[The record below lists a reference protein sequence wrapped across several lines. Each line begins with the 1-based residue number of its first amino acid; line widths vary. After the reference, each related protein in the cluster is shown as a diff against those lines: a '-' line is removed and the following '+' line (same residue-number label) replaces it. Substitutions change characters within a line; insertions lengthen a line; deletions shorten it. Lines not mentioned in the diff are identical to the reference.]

1 MWSLLPRKTQLTVIV
16 VAALATAWGLEAAY
30 QQFTGKPVWIVKVAS
45 LTVFVVGVVLA
56 GLFQQGWRS
65 LWRTFPALERWVFP
79 DLNGRWTGTLASTS
93 INPETRQII
102 PPIPTT
108 VWIRQGLFTTS
119 IRLKTGESQSFSTRA
134 FLEPARERGCYR
146 LWYSYNNDPDARF
159 KHYSSPHEGVAFL
172 EFETGLPGQLKGT
185 YYTARKT
192 TGDIALAKVNAN
204 PDA

>member
-1 MWSLLPRKTQLTVIV
+1 MWSLLSRKTRLSVIV

-30 QQFTGKPVWIVKVAS
+30 EQFTGKPVWIVKVAS

-56 GLFQQGWRS
+56 GLFQLGWRW
-65 LWRTFPALERWVFP
+65 LWRTFPALGRWVFP
-79 DLNGRWTGTLASTS
+79 DLNGRWSGTLASTW
-93 INPETRQII
+93 INPETGQGI
-102 PPIPTT
+102 PPILIT

-119 IRLKTGESQSFSTRA
+119 IRLKTRESQSFSTRA
-134 FLEPARERGCYR
+134 FLEPARERACYR

-159 KHYSSPHEGVAFL
+159 RDRSSPHEGVAFL

-192 TGDIALAKVNAN
+192 TGDIALAKVSA
-204 PDA
+204 DADA